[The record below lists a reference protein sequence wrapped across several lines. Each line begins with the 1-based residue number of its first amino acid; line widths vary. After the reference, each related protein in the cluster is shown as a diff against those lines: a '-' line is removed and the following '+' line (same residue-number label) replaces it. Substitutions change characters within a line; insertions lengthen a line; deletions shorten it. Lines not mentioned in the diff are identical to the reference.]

1 MDPNNKNPEISI
13 DIQPLY
19 DNIIHNGKQISLI
32 SVSPNGTYVV
42 TYSSE
47 DNSIEGWIVNE
58 HDSNWTPLKRDP
70 EVIAY
75 RLTNNDNSEL
85 NKIKVND
92 NKIVSCVRQGS
103 MVIFQM
109 SKLNKPL
116 KIQEPPP
123 FD

>member
-1 MDPNNKNPEISI
+1 MDPNNKNLETSI

-58 HDSNWTPLKRDP
+58 QDSKWIPLKRDP
-70 EVIAY
+70 EVITY
-75 RLTNNDNSEL
+75 RITNNDNSEL
-85 NKIKVND
+85 NEIKVND
-92 NKIVSCVRQGS
+92 NKIVSYVWRGS
-103 MVIFQM
+103 MFIFQM
-109 SKLNKPL
+109 SKLNKLL
-116 KIQEPPP
+116 K
-123 FD
+123 